1 MTMTRTLTRTRARA
15 RSRIVVGA
23 IASLLTLTFSSLAPA
38 AIIATT
44 PENFAALSGSTLTT
58 GSNVTIGGNVGAI
71 GDLYFNNHNVVTG
84 NAYSN
89 ASVQLS
95 NNTTTGNVVAGTS
108 AYFNNSASAGTVSAG
123 TTIGLDNNAT
133 TNSIRAGTSVSLNG
147 NNATVTGSVNAGTS
161 FYAGKAAVT
170 AGVNYGSSYYA
181 DSNAS
186 ITGPVTQ
193 GSVLAPDSWS
203 TTLRTSNLRINNS
216 TTSLNYAPSSSNT
229 LAAGRYAGV
238 TLDAGSTLTLSA
250 GTYNFSSLYLSSGSK
265 ILANTSAGNVIIN
278 IASTVSTASNSLFG
292 NLGTGSLLMQTGGDL
307 YMNAN
312 SRFEGSLISYSS
324 MTLDQGTIV
333 TGSVYSSGAMYLNN
347 NVNIGGSG
355 SLPVIPEP
363 ASVSLL
369 LLGGASL
376 LLRRPTR
383 RAISPVTN

>member
-1 MTMTRTLTRTRARA
+1 MTMTRTLTRSRSRA
-15 RSRIVVGA
+15 RIVVA
-23 IASLLTLTFSSLAPA
+23 AVASLLTLTPLAPA
-38 AIIATT
+38 AIISTT
-44 PENFAALSGSTLTT
+44 PENFAALSGSSLST

-84 NAYSN
+84 NAYSRG
-89 ASVQLS
+89 SVQLS
-95 NNTTTGNVVAGTS
+95 NNTTTGNVIAGTS
-108 AYFNNSASAGTVSAG
+108 AYFNNNATAGTVSAG
-123 TTIGLDNNAT
+123 TTIGLENNAA
-133 TNSIRAGTSVSLNG
+133 TNSLRAGTSVSLNG
-147 NNATVTGSVNAGTS
+147 NNATVNGSVNAGTS
-161 FYAGKAAVT
+161 FYAGKATVT
-170 AGVNYGSSYYA
+170 GSVNYGSSYYA

-216 TTSLNYAPSSSNT
+216 TNSLYYAPSSTNT

-238 TLDAGSTLTLSA
+238 NLDAGSTLTLSA
-250 GTYNFSSLYLSSGSK
+250 GTYNFSSLYLSAGAK

-312 SRFEGSLISYSS
+312 SRFEGSLISYST

-347 NVNIGGSG
+347 NVNIGGAG

-369 LLGGASL
+369 LIGGAAL
-376 LLRRPTR
+376 LLRRPAR
-383 RAISPVTN
+383 RAIHRVTH